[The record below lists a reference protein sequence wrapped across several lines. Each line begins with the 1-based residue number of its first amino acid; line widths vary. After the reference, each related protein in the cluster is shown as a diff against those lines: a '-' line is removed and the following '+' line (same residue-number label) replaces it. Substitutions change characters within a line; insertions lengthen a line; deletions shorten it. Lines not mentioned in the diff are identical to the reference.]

1 MSFPALSA
9 LAFAV
14 LFAYELAR
22 APIDSAFLDAHGK
35 EGLPWVWAGVGL
47 SAVLAVTVYNRLA
60 ARLPL
65 SRVLL
70 LVAGASVAALAV
82 LAAMRAADV
91 PYATALLYVWKDVH
105 VVVLLEIAWSFA
117 NVTFQAKTARLAY
130 GFFCAFGSAG
140 SVTGGL
146 VIGAIVRLGGTDFA
160 IVSALP
166 VLAAIT
172 VAALFVPSGVAAV
185 AKPAEAPPKHADGLA
200 LLAKSSYLSGI
211 LALVLITQVAITLVD
226 YAYNEMLERTFADVD
241 ARTVVIGQI
250 QAWIG
255 LGSIAL
261 GIGTAPV
268 LYFAGVRRTM
278 IAIPLIVGA
287 AVALAAVSPV
297 FAVIAVAKIASKTF
311 DYSIFRA
318 AKENLY
324 IPLSY
329 AEKTRGK
336 AMIDMLTYRVAKV
349 GASLLLG
356 GFIVVGYGEHVLL
369 LVLALV
375 AAWLVVV
382 AGLTR
387 RYQEL
392 VAGRAEG

>member
-1 MSFPALSA
+1 
-9 LAFAV
+9 
-14 LFAYELAR
+14 
-22 APIDSAFLDAHGK
+22 
-35 EGLPWVWAGVGL
+35 
-47 SAVLAVTVYNRLA
+47 
-60 ARLPL
+60 
-65 SRVLL
+65 
-70 LVAGASVAALAV
+70 
-82 LAAMRAADV
+82 
-91 PYATALLYVWKDVH
+91 

-117 NVTFQAKTARLAY
+117 NVTFRARTARLAY

-392 VAGRAEG
+392 VAGRADG